1 MTLYRE
7 NPPGAFAPWR
17 GERIGEGDEAVSY
30 PLHIEQ
36 LWPANELEA
45 IGLWRDDMIASADA
59 IPHGKQVVSTNV
71 ARVEGVVKFVHTL
84 EDAPAYTP
92 ETPQLYAL
100 ATMTIADGAVSSI
113 VPSAQLAGGFR
124 LDTGVYWVFFAE
136 IQQNTNY
143 QVLCFNHAA
152 RVYVSERYEDFFV
165 ITAEADGVPTDP
177 GNICI
182 QITRVV

>member
-1 MTLYRE
+1 MTLYRDA
-7 NPPGAFAPWR
+7 PGPFPVWA
-17 GERIGEGDEAVSY
+17 GEAIEGVLY

-36 LWPANELEA
+36 LWSAADLEA
-45 IGLWRDDMIASADA
+45 IGLWRDDMIAPADVV
-59 IPHGKQVVSTNV
+59 PEGKSVTATTVQ
-71 ARVEGVVKFVHTL
+71 RVDGVVKFVHDL
-84 EDAPAYTP
+84 EDTPIYMPATP
-92 ETPQLYAL
+92 ELYAL

-136 IQQNTNY
+136 TQQNTNY